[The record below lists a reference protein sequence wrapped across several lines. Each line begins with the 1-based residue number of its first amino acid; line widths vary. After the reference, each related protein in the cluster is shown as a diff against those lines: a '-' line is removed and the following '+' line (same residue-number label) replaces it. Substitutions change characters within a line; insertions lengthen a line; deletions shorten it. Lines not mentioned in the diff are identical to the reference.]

1 LLHAGDFSDNREAV
15 LKFGNLH
22 SNHISHLMPFSV
34 IPLIF
39 QNRCSVPV
47 DQASESLLKSKA
59 CFGAENLMR
68 VLGNY
73 CRLGEVRTHIRV
85 GVVGKA
91 SGEVMG
97 PRLLPCAGASL
108 GERILGTSCYFW
120 LGRRSCSGRVLLFF
134 FKVFIYFGST
144 GFLLLHGLSLIV
156 ASGGYSL
163 VEVLGFLI
171 MVGSLIVE
179 HGL

>member
-1 LLHAGDFSDNREAV
+1 
-15 LKFGNLH
+15 
-22 SNHISHLMPFSV
+22 
-34 IPLIF
+34 
-39 QNRCSVPV
+39 
-47 DQASESLLKSKA
+47 
-59 CFGAENLMR
+59 
-68 VLGNY
+68 
-73 CRLGEVRTHIRV
+73 
-85 GVVGKA
+85 
-91 SGEVMG
+91 MG
-97 PRLLPCAGASL
+97 PGLLPCAGASL

-120 LGRRSCSGRVLLFF
+120 LGRRGAVQEGSFFFF

-144 GFLLLHGLSLIV
+144 GFLLLYGLSLIV